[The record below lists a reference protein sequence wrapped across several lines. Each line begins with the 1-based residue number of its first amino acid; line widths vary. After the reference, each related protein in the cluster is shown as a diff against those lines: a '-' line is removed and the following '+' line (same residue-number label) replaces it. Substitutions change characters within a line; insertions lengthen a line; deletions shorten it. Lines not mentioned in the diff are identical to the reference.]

1 MPASHHH
8 SHPCQHDQYNDEGNR
23 FTLVV
28 VGVAPSPFHWFC
40 PIAEQA
46 LNQEEARGRNLFNDD
61 EEDIERYIDDDD
73 DDFVDN
79 VRFQDEQVEPSS
91 ISAKLSFLHART
103 SQEWGW
109 QIPQEENTQELQV
122 ALVDQEHAVIYQVQ
136 EEEEEEEVQL

>member
-1 MPASHHH
+1 MGGG
-8 SHPCQHDQYNDEGNR
+8 QGNCS
-23 FTLVV
+23 T
-28 VGVAPSPFHWFC
+28 
-40 PIAEQA
+40 A
-46 LNQEEARGRNLFNDD
+46 LNQAARGGNLFNDD
-61 EEDIERYIDDDD
+61 EEDIERYIDDDDD